1 MRVCIIGTGYVGLVT
16 GTCLA
21 EIGHDVICID
31 KDQNKIARIS
41 LGDMPIY
48 EPGLKELVESNQR
61 DKRLSFFSN
70 VAEATKRGCEF
81 YFIAVGTPTCLDDGG
96 ADLSHVYAAAEET
109 AMAIKSERGKNGRF
123 SVFVIKSTVP
133 VGTGREV
140 ARLVGCHLNKDN
152 FAVVSNPEFLREGCA
167 VEDFMAP
174 DRIIV
179 GSKSGRAR
187 TRLKELYQPLIR
199 QGRPP
204 IVTTTVETAELTK
217 YAANA
222 FLATKISFINE
233 LSRLCEK
240 IGADV
245 EELALSM
252 GLDKRIGD
260 KFLKAGPGY
269 GGSCFPKDNL
279 ALIKTANDF
288 QSPVEIVET
297 VVRVNNRHKHFM
309 FNKIRDAL
317 GGTVSGKRIAV
328 LGLAFKARTDD
339 VRDSPALTIV
349 PVLRR
354 EGAIIMAYDPVA
366 NENARAII
374 GNGAVHYAATLSD
387 ALKKVDGAVIITEW
401 DEFRNADW
409 RSLALTMAHPLLID
423 LRNLFSFQEAS
434 SFGIKYVSL
443 GRRPVA
449 ISRRKASSIGIKY
462 LSLGH
467 GPLPFHAK
475 GT

>member
-1 MRVCIIGTGYVGLVT
+1 MRVCMIGTGYVGLVT

-31 KDQNKIARIS
+31 KDQKKIARIS
-41 LGDMPIY
+41 LGNMPIY
-48 EPGLKELVESNQR
+48 EPGLKELVESNLR
-61 DKRLSFFSN
+61 AKRLSFSTD
-70 VAEATKRGCEF
+70 VAEATKLGCAF
-81 YFIAVGTPTCLDDGG
+81 YFIAVGTPSCSDDGG

-109 AMAIKSERGKNGRF
+109 AMAIKSERGKHDSF

-140 ARLVGCHLNKDN
+140 ARLVGRHLNQDS
-152 FAVVSNPEFLREGCA
+152 FAVASNPEFLREGCA
-167 VEDFMAP
+167 IEDFMAP

-179 GSKSGRAR
+179 GSKSEKAR
-187 TRLKELYQPLIR
+187 TLLQEMYRPLTR
-199 QGRPP
+199 QGRSPV
-204 IVTTTVETAELTK
+204 VTTTVETAEMTK

-240 IGADV
+240 IGADI
-245 EELALSM
+245 EELALGM

-269 GGSCFPKDNL
+269 GGSCFPKDTI
-279 ALIKTANDF
+279 ALIKIANDF

-309 FNKIRDAL
+309 LNKIRDAL
-317 GGTVSGKRIAV
+317 GGTVSGKRIAA
-328 LGLAFKARTDD
+328 LGLAFKAHTDD

-366 NENARAII
+366 NENAKALM
-374 GNGAVHYAATLSD
+374 GDGAVHYAATLSD
-387 ALKKVDGAVIITEW
+387 ALKDVDGAVIITEW
-401 DEFRNADW
+401 DEFRKADW
-409 RSLALTMAHPLLID
+409 RSLALTMANPLLID
-423 LRNLFSFQEAS
+423 LRNLFSLQEAG
-434 SFGIKYVSL
+434 SFGIKYISL
-443 GRRPVA
+443 GRRTIA
-449 ISRRKASSIGIKY
+449 IPRREASSIGVKY
-462 LSLGH
+462 RSLGG
-467 GPLPFHAK
+467 GPIAVSR
-475 GT
+475 